1 MEPGYARKKLEVI
14 AMLKNASL
22 RGLHL
27 MSIVA
32 DIWKQPVKI
41 KSYMSFSDCPA
52 FANIVREGW
61 FEQLDKAC
69 YT

>member
-1 MEPGYARKKLEVI
+1 MEPSYARKKLEVI

-32 DIWKQPVKI
+32 DIWKQPVL
-41 KSYMSFSDCPA
+41 KSNPTCLLV
-52 FANIVREGW
+52 IVLPLQTLLG
-61 FEQLDKAC
+61 KVGSSN
-69 YT
+69 